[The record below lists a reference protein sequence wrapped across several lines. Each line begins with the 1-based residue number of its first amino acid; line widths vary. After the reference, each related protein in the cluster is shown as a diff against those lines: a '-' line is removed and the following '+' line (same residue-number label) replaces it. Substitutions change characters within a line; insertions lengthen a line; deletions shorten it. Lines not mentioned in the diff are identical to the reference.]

1 MIKPTQKLKF
11 PKSTSYIL
19 WSGVF
24 PFISNVISVWH
35 ICKLLKAQKCPDRFS
50 STSSGFPLRK
60 NFGRVSLATK
70 VEKILLNRA
79 SQIQVSHG
87 LLYFEHL
94 GVAGFI
100 LKGGKPT
107 LEDIPFL
114 TEPLVGRKRNGSS
127 SNDGSPWLRD
137 GVKNSPILPGLPG
150 ISGFRM
156 WFFPLFQ
163 GNLWLKATVFLKLWI
178 KNTTIVGRI
187 TKKYTYKMCLC
198 FFPRLV
204 KLYVI
209 FPIVFYNIPVVI
221 GDVMSELRQQRLM
234 MMRRMRSQSLQKFRQ
249 YLTKKTRRNYQRL
262 SLQQKKSGFRSKVGL
277 FFGTSNISFLGSLG
291 GKQKIDVIFLA
302 AKISSLRITM
312 MIQ

>member
-1 MIKPTQKLKF
+1 MIKPTQNLKF

-24 PFISNVISVWH
+24 PFISNVISLWH
-35 ICKLLKAQKCPDRFS
+35 ICKLLKAQKCPDSFS

-79 SQIQVSHG
+79 SQIQASHG

-127 SNDGSPWLRD
+127 SNDGSPWLGD

-156 WFFPLFQ
+156 
-163 GNLWLKATVFLKLWI
+163 
-178 KNTTIVGRI
+178 
-187 TKKYTYKMCLC
+187 
-198 FFPRLV
+198 
-204 KLYVI
+204 
-209 FPIVFYNIPVVI
+209 
-221 GDVMSELRQQRLM
+221 
-234 MMRRMRSQSLQKFRQ
+234 
-249 YLTKKTRRNYQRL
+249 
-262 SLQQKKSGFRSKVGL
+262 
-277 FFGTSNISFLGSLG
+277 
-291 GKQKIDVIFLA
+291 
-302 AKISSLRITM
+302 
-312 MIQ
+312 